1 MPLHSRAIPTTQTR
15 GRQYQTMAYFIEITP
30 EIRERTKARVKRLE
44 KPVRDLNERI
54 LPRFSECIKS
64 NVRFPKVPLA
74 SMSDQ
79 YNRDYEDW
87 LFNGAIEDFVT
98 KMEREYDFF
107 DADAYEDARWKDSE
121 EEPLDIDPMQF
132 VTRRKRSVSFGFSGS
147 VWIDLPVTG
156 TDNKGQ
162 RVTKWTRAS
171 FEYHYEHFSFE
182 EHTLSF
188 PADGEEPSEDIP
200 VPFWTVRLD
209 PTDDCLNFFFDAAR
223 SAEHVKLMTTGGVD
237 VQLGDV

>member
-1 MPLHSRAIPTTQTR
+1 MV
-15 GRQYQTMAYFIEITP
+15 YFIEITP
-30 EIRERTKARVKRLE
+30 EIQQQANARLE
-44 KPVRDLNERI
+44 LLKMPVQDLNERI
-54 LPRFSECIKS
+54 LPRFSEFIKS

-74 SMSDQ
+74 SMPDQ

-87 LFNGAIEDFVT
+87 LFGGAIEDFVT

-121 EEPLDIDPMQF
+121 EEPLNIDPMQF
-132 VTRRKRSVSFGFSGS
+132 VTRRKRSVSLGASGS

-156 TDNKGQ
+156 TDNSGQ

-171 FEYHYEHFSFE
+171 FEYHKKHFSFE

-209 PTDDCLNFFFDAAR
+209 PTDDGLNSFFDAER
-223 SAEHVKLMTTGGVD
+223 SAQHVKVMPTAGVD